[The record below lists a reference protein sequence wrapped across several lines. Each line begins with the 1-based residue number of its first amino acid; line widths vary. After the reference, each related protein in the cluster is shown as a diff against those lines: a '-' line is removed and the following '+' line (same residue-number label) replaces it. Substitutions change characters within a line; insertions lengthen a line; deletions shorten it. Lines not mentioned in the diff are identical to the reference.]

1 MKTSGEVEP
10 YRKFVK
16 TGRREKSDDG
26 EESEIIKYGNYEEDS
41 NTLKLHFKGDS
52 P

>member
-10 YRKFVK
+10 YHKLVK

-26 EESEIIKYGNYEEDS
+26 EESKIIKYGNYGEDA
-41 NTLKLHFKGDS
+41 NTLKFHFKGDS